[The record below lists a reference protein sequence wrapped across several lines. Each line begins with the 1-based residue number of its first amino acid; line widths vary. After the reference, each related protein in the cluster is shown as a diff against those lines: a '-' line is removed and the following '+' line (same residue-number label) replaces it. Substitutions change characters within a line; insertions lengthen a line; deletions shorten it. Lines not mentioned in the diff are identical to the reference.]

1 MCHPVDNR
9 TISVRLMVLAPC
21 MYNRTRR
28 RGEIRGSKPD
38 GGTESEGAS
47 WEREIVVGGRNGDKV
62 KATYFK
68 LQGDHAAC
76 S

>member
-1 MCHPVDNR
+1 MKLVARILNLQDKE
-9 TISVRLMVLAPC
+9 
-21 MYNRTRR
+21 
-28 RGEIRGSKPD
+28 GEIRGSKPD
-38 GGTESEGAS
+38 GGTESERAS
-47 WEREIVVGGRNGDKV
+47 WGREIVVGGRNGDKV